1 MSASI
6 SSGYQGLIYKVAVPS
21 PLRRIFD
28 YLPPESN
35 QSIATGT
42 RVQVHFGR
50 RKVVAYVLDK
60 AANSELELHKLK
72 PIHAVL
78 DSEPIFPTKLLNLL
92 QWCAQYYHHP
102 LGEVLSTA
110 CPGKLRSSRSLCPQQ
125 IVYQA
130 SSNVDQPTLDSLS
143 RAPKQRALLEFFNK
157 KPSAT
162 KDEIE
167 SAGFSAAII
176 KSLEEKKFVER
187 TERSQNAKELFS
199 PLNSVNPNS
208 LKLNSQQQQAFDAI
222 KLNGDKFNCF
232 LIDGVTGSGKTEI
245 YMQVMQHHLSKG
257 RQCLVLVPEIGLTP
271 QTVTRFSNR
280 FDCPIVVLH
289 SGLTDNDRLEAW
301 RKARAGSIAI
311 IIGTRSAIF
320 TPLPNLGLIIV
331 DEEHDGSFKQQ
342 DGFRYSARDVAVMR
356 GREENV
362 PIILGSATPSLES
375 LQNAESK
382 KFSYLTLSERAG
394 GAIAS
399 ATTIID
405 TANEILDSGFSEQ
418 LLCKIDQH
426 LTAGNQVLVFINR
439 RGFAPILSCASCGWI
454 AECEDCV
461 SQMSVHA
468 KPPSLRCHHCGI
480 TKHIPAVCPTCNG
493 GALGT
498 IGVGTQRLEKF
509 LEERFS
515 TIPVIRIDR
524 DSTRSKNKLTSMLN
538 QIQTGEPCI
547 LLGTQILAKGH
558 HFPAITLVAII
569 DADAGLFSPDFRGQE
584 FMAQTVTQVSGR
596 AGRAKK
602 SGEVAIQ
609 TRHSTHKVLTKLTR
623 TNYKELAMYLMEE
636 RKAASMPPFAQL
648 VLLKAE
654 GNTLNESMN
663 LLQQMNKVSIRLI
676 QESNSNI
683 RTVGPVPAPMEKKA
697 GRYRAHLL
705 LKAETKTTMQ
715 QFLTQFVYQID
726 QIKLSRNLRW
736 SLDVDPREMI

>member
-1 MSASI
+1 M
-6 SSGYQGLIYKVAVPS
+6 
-21 PLRRIFD
+21 
-28 YLPPESN
+28 
-35 QSIATGT
+35 
-42 RVQVHFGR
+42 
-50 RKVVAYVLDK
+50 
-60 AANSELELHKLK
+60 
-72 PIHAVL
+72 
-78 DSEPIFPTKLLNLL
+78 
-92 QWCAQYYHHP
+92 
-102 LGEVLSTA
+102 
-110 CPGKLRSSRSLCPQQ
+110 
-125 IVYQA
+125 
-130 SSNVDQPTLDSLS
+130 
-143 RAPKQRALLEFFNK
+143 
-157 KPSAT
+157 
-162 KDEIE
+162 
-167 SAGFSAAII
+167 
-176 KSLEEKKFVER
+176 
-187 TERSQNAKELFS
+187 
-199 PLNSVNPNS
+199 
-208 LKLNSQQQQAFDAI
+208 
-222 KLNGDKFNCF
+222 
-232 LIDGVTGSGKTEI
+232 
-245 YMQVMQHHLSKG
+245 
-257 RQCLVLVPEIGLTP
+257 
-271 QTVTRFSNR
+271 
-280 FDCPIVVLH
+280 
-289 SGLTDNDRLEAW
+289 
-301 RKARAGSIAI
+301 
-311 IIGTRSAIF
+311 
-320 TPLPNLGLIIV
+320 
-331 DEEHDGSFKQQ
+331 
-342 DGFRYSARDVAVMR
+342 
-356 GREENV
+356 
-362 PIILGSATPSLES
+362 
-375 LQNAESK
+375 
-382 KFSYLTLSERAG
+382 
-394 GAIAS
+394 
-399 ATTIID
+399 
-405 TANEILDSGFSEQ
+405 
-418 LLCKIDQH
+418 
-426 LTAGNQVLVFINR
+426 LVFINR

-609 TRHSTHKVLTKLTR
+609 TRHSTHKVLTMLTR

>member
-1 MSASI
+1 MPASI
-6 SSGYQGLIYKVAVPS
+6 SSGYRGLVYKVAVPS
-21 PLRRIFD
+21 PLRRVFD
-28 YLPPESN
+28 YLPPEPN

-42 RVQVHFGR
+42 RVQVQFGR

-60 AANSELELHKLK
+60 ASNSELELHKLK
-72 PIHAVL
+72 PIYAVL
-78 DSEPIFPTKLLNLL
+78 DSEPIFPTKLFSLL
-92 QWCAQYYHHP
+92 QWCAKYYHHP

-110 CPGKLRSSRSLCPQQ
+110 SPGKLRSSISLYPQE
-125 IVYQA
+125 IVYRA
-130 SSNVDQPTLDSLS
+130 YSNIDPSALDSLN
-143 RAPKQRALLEFFNK
+143 RAPKQRALLKFIK
-157 KPSAT
+157 KNPSASR
-162 KDEIE
+162 DEIKL
-167 SAGFSAAII
+167 AGFSAVII
-176 KSLEEKKFVER
+176 KSLEEKKIVER
-187 TERSQNAKELFS
+187 AERNLNSLEWFS

-208 LKLNSQQQQAFDAI
+208 LELNSQQQQAFDAI

-245 YMQVMQHHLSKG
+245 YMQIMQHHLSKG

-271 QTVTRFSNR
+271 QTVNRFSKR
-280 FDCPIVVLH
+280 FDCPIAVLH
-289 SGLTDNDRLEAW
+289 SNLTDNERLDAW
-301 RKARAGSIAI
+301 RRARAGSVAI

-320 TPLPNLGLIIV
+320 TPLPNLGVIIV

-342 DGFRYSARDVAVMR
+342 DGFKYSARDVAVMR

-394 GAIAS
+394 GAIKS

-405 TANEILDSGFSEQ
+405 TANEILDSGFSEK
-418 LLCKIDQH
+418 LLFKIDQH

-439 RGFAPILSCASCGWI
+439 RGFAPILSCTNCGWI

-480 TKHIPAVCPTCNG
+480 AKQLPAVCSTCHEEG
-493 GALGT
+493 LTT
-498 IGVGTQRLEKF
+498 IGAGTQRLENF
-509 LEERFS
+509 LEQRFS
-515 TIPVIRIDR
+515 TFPVIRIDR

-538 QIQTGEPCI
+538 QIQIGKPCI
-547 LLGTQILAKGH
+547 LLGTQILTKGH
-558 HFPAITLVAII
+558 HFPAITLVAIV

-584 FMAQTVTQVSGR
+584 FMAQTVVQVSGR
-596 AGRAKK
+596 AGRAEK
-602 SGEVAIQ
+602 SGEVVIQ
-609 TRHSTHKVLTKLTR
+609 TRHSTHKALTQLTQK
-623 TNYKELAMYLMEE
+623 NYKELAMYLLEE

-654 GNTLNESMN
+654 GNTLNESIN
-663 LLQQMNKVSIRLI
+663 LLQRMNKVSIKLI
-676 QESNSNI
+676 RESNSNI

-697 GRYRAHLL
+697 GRYRAQLL
-705 LKAETKTTMQ
+705 FKAENKNTMQ